1 MFNIGSYTW
10 FGNTIMDYFWFLVI
24 LIVGFLARTKLTMW
38 TSTFVYWVTHRHS
51 KTVGKQKMIQLL
63 KEPLDLL
70 LATIIVYLAFNQL
83 IIPEEWHLVSREEF
97 GLRFVLNKLFDL
109 LMIFSGFWLLLR
121 MIDFAGLIF
130 LNRAKATIS
139 MADDQ
144 LVIFSKE
151 AIKVLIAMIALFI
164 LIGTAFE
171 LDVVSLITGLG
182 IGGLAFALAA
192 KESLEN
198 LLGSFTI
205 FLDKPFVTGD
215 SVKVGSIEGTV
226 ESVGF
231 RSTRIRSTD
240 RMMVT
245 VPNKKMV
252 DAELIN
258 DTDRIV
264 RRAAFSLYLNHD
276 TTEEQTRKVVGE
288 IRQLL
293 NSNPLIES
301 KTPVVR
307 FRFFLEKG
315 LEIFIVYIVLTS
327 DNSEFLGIQE
337 DMNFGIMRILRE
349 SGVTLAQ
356 PVTKS

>member
-1 MFNIGSYTW
+1 
-10 FGNTIMDYFWFLVI
+10 
-24 LIVGFLARTKLTMW
+24 
-38 TSTFVYWVTHRHS
+38 
-51 KTVGKQKMIQLL
+51 
-63 KEPLDLL
+63 
-70 LATIIVYLAFNQL
+70 
-83 IIPEEWHLVSREEF
+83 
-97 GLRFVLNKLFDL
+97 
-109 LMIFSGFWLLLR
+109 
-121 MIDFAGLIF
+121 
-130 LNRAKATIS
+130 

-144 LVIFSKE
+144 LVIFAKE
-151 AIKVLIAMIALFI
+151 AVKVIVALIALFI
-164 LIGTAFE
+164 LIGVAFE

-215 SVKVGSIEGTV
+215 TVRVGSIEGTV

-240 RMMVT
+240 KMMVT

-258 DTDRIV
+258 DTDRVV
-264 RRAAFSLYLNHD
+264 RRSAFSLYLSHD
-276 TTEEQTRKVVGE
+276 TTERQMRGVIGE
-288 IRQLL
+288 IRDIL
-293 NSNPLIES
+293 NSNPHIES
-301 KTPVVR
+301 KTPIVR

-327 DNSEFLGIQE
+327 DNNEFLGIQE
-337 DMNFGIMRILRE
+337 DVNFSILKILKE
-349 SGVTLAQ
+349 HEVTLAQ
-356 PVTKS
+356 PLIKPVSQVQ